1 MKKTIV
7 VIASGII
14 TFFLIGI
21 VVFSNAN
28 QRIIMTDENYMDAN
42 IATDSVKLYEDKYR
56 YSEVKGVIVKNDSN
70 LYTADDLGGIAYP
83 ELLAEKM
90 LTQEEDE
97 KLFSF

>member
-70 LYTADDLGGIAYP
+70 LYTADDLGIAYP